1 MRNQVELT
9 LIGRP
14 SGSCFPLEQALKTHR
29 WIASLPHQQIL
40 EEMSRHDVF
49 VFPSLFEGFGLVI
62 LEAMSQGL
70 PVITTPH
77 TAGPD
82 VIADGEDGFIVPIR
96 SAEAIAE
103 KLELLARNRS
113 LLLAMSQ
120 AAQRKANQYS
130 WESYQR
136 CIVSTIKTYVEV
148 TSR

>member
-1 MRNQVELT
+1 
-9 LIGRP
+9 
-14 SGSCFPLEQALKTHR
+14 
-29 WIASLPHQQIL
+29 
-40 EEMSRHDVF
+40 MSRHDVF

-77 TAGPD
+77 TAGLD

-96 SAEAIAE
+96 SADAITE
-103 KLELLARNRS
+103 KLELLAHDRR

-120 AAQRKANQYS
+120 AAQRKAAQYS

-136 CIVSTIKTYVEV
+136 HTINMIKTHIEI